1 LKRNKI
7 IFTLLL
13 MFTLLINPF
22 QSNHSASAADP
33 SVLKVGWTTEP
44 DSLSPFI
51 TYRQA
56 TTELFLLVYDSLV
69 SFDNNIEP
77 VGRLAKDWK
86 ISDDKLT
93 WTFNIQKDVKW
104 HDGKPFTSEDVKFTY
119 ETLQKSGLGL
129 YADFLKGITSIETP
143 DEHTVIIKTEK
154 PKANMLQITT
164 PILPKHIWKDV
175 KIDDLSTWPNDNP
188 VGTGAFKFDEWKK
201 GEYVKLSA
209 NKDYFKGSP
218 KLDQVVFSLYANND
232 TLAQSLKTGELDAAI
247 NINANQLKV
256 LEKMENIKAITNPT
270 HGFTELAINTWA
282 DPSSKGNPLLKNED
296 IRQAMEFAIDKE
308 KVINV
313 AYSGQGKPGTTLVPS
328 SFKDWHYKPSK
339 EELRTYNTEKANE
352 LLDKAGMSDTN
363 GDGIREDKSGKPLE
377 FRLYLRSQTTE
388 EVKAGQMIS
397 SMLKEV
403 GIGTKVE
410 TVDDGVLS
418 DRIYDNANFDL
429 FIWGWGTDVD
439 PTTILR
445 VMSTEQ
451 IGNLSDSYYSNKEY
465 DKLLAEQTTLIDDE
479 KRQKMVW
486 DMQKILY
493 KEVPYII
500 LLEENAMQAVR
511 TDKWQGWKEVEGSY
525 LFAFNNYNYLHVEP
539 KQEAVA
545 GTSTSGEE
553 GQASS
558 ANHLLWIVPVIGV
571 VAVVLFMRRRRSAG
585 IDDFKDA

>member
-1 LKRNKI
+1 MKRNKI

-22 QSNHSASAADP
+22 QFNHHASAADP

-56 TTELFLLVYDSLV
+56 TTELFLLIYDSLV

-77 VGRLAKDWK
+77 VGRLAKDWE

-93 WTFNIQKDVKW
+93 WTFNLQKDVKW
-104 HDGKPFTSEDVKFTY
+104 HDGEPFTSEDVKFTY

-129 YADFLKGITSIETP
+129 YADFLKGIASIETP

-175 KIDDLSTWPNDNP
+175 KIDDLSTWPNDKP

-201 GEYVKLSA
+201 GEYVKLSV

-218 KLDQVVFSLYANND
+218 KIDQVVFSLYANND

-308 KVINV
+308 KIINV

-339 EELRTYNTEKANE
+339 EELRAYNTEKANE

-363 GDGIREDKSGKPLE
+363 GDGIREDKTGKPLE

-418 DRIYDNANFDL
+418 DKIYDKADFDL

-465 DKLLAEQTTLIDDE
+465 DKLLTEQTTLIDDE
-479 KRQKMVW
+479 ERQKMVW
-486 DMQKILY
+486 EMQKILY

-525 LFAFNNYNYLHVEP
+525 LFAFNNYNYLNVEP
-539 KQEAVA
+539 KQKAVA
-545 GTSTSGEE
+545 GTSTTGEE
-553 GQASS
+553 AQASS
-558 ANHLLWIVPVIGV
+558 ANHLLWVVPVIGV
-571 VAVVLFMRRRRSAG
+571 VAVVLFMRKRRSAG